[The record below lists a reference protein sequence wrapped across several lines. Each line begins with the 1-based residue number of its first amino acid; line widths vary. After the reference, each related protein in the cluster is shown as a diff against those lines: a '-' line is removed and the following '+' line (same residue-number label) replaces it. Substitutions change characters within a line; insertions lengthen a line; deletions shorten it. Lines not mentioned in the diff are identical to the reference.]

1 MSEKEEE
8 TNANDQD
15 SKDLSNQNR
24 NKVRQVFSK

>member
-15 SKDLSNQNR
+15 LPNQNR
-24 NKVRQVFSK
+24 KKVRQVFSK